1 MNRNRQRYTA
11 MVLSGALGI
20 GVLLAGC
27 AAGQE
32 QAQEQAQEDTGSGI
46 TAEQALEKASGTTRA
61 VDTSKDDKT
70 ETVYAKADAAGS
82 VTDVTVETVL
92 KNTGADTIADQSS
105 LSDIKNTNGDEEYEA
120 REDGAIFWQNHGE
133 DISYEGSSTE
143 ELPVSVQ
150 ISYELDGKPIT
161 PEKLAGKSGSVRI
174 RLDYKN
180 KSMTTVT
187 VDGEEIRVPVPFAVL
202 STMVLP
208 EDTFYNIKVEN
219 GKAVAMDDQ
228 NIVIGYACPG
238 LKESLKLADF
248 EPTEDIT
255 IPDYVEITA
264 DVEDFE
270 LAFTATVVSN
280 GMFGDLDLSD
290 LDDVEDMA
298 DGMSELNDAS
308 GQLVDGAAELLNG
321 VQTMHSY
328 MGEYLKGVAALNT
341 GAQTLSDALQTMNTQ
356 KSNLLDGAE
365 ALKDGLTEL
374 NVALNGAS
382 MPELD
387 SDAAAAVRAAAAAL
401 ADDTATLT
409 KQLSALEDML
419 KQAQDIADK
428 AEAYQGEVTQAAAD
442 AKSELKKVSLSE
454 AEKTAK
460 QQARTATREALA
472 DTELTEEEKE
482 AAASRVADSIDLS
495 DVTAAAEQHLAA
507 AESRLTD
514 LPELEVQT
522 VSVDTEAISQTAADM
537 KKQLGVLEEYT
548 KTLSGM
554 IKGLSG
560 MEDSLSTLKTGV
572 KQLKTG
578 SEQLAAGIGV
588 YNQGIEQLYQGA
600 VGLRTGT
607 AQLAEAGSQL
617 DSGFGALADGTGAL
631 ATGLKTFDEEAI
643 DSLTDLAGD
652 DLQTVLTRLRA
663 VKRADSSYNNFAGIR
678 DDQTGSVKFIIET
691 EGIEKD

>member
-32 QAQEQAQEDTGSGI
+32 QAQEDAGSGI
-46 TAEQALEKASGTTRA
+46 TAEQALEQASGTTRTA
-61 VDTSKDDKT
+61 DTSKDDKT

-120 REDGAIFWQNHGE
+120 RENGAIVWQNHGE

-174 RLDYKN
+174 RLDYEN

-187 VDGEEIRVPVPFAVL
+187 VDGKEIRVPVPFAVL

-219 GKAVAMDDQ
+219 GKAVSMDDQ
-228 NIVIGYACPG
+228 NVVVGYACPG

-280 GMFGDLDLSD
+280 GMFGDMDLSD

-308 GQLVDGAAELLNG
+308 GQLVDGAAELLDG

-356 KSNLLDGAE
+356 KSTLLDGAQ

-374 NVALNGAS
+374 NAALNGVS

-387 SDAAAAVRAAAAAL
+387 SDAAAAVRTAAAAL

-428 AEAYQGEVTQAAAD
+428 AQTYQENVTQATAD

-460 QQARTATREALA
+460 QQARTATQEALA
-472 DTELTEEEKE
+472 DTDLTEEEKE

-507 AESRLTD
+507 AESRLND
-514 LPELEVQT
+514 LPELDVQT
-522 VSVDTEAISQTAADM
+522 VSVDTEAISKTAADM

-548 KTLSGM
+548 KTLSSM

-578 SEQLAAGIGV
+578 SEQLAAGINV

-600 VGLRTGT
+600 VGLRNGT
-607 AQLAEAGSQL
+607 TQLAEAGDQL
-617 DSGFGALADGTGAL
+617 DSGFGALTDGTGAL
-631 ATGLKTFDEEAI
+631 AIGLKTFDEEAI

>member
-1 MNRNRQRYTA
+1 MNRKRYTA
-11 MVLSGALGI
+11 MVLSGALGV
-20 GVLLAGC
+20 GMLLAGC
-27 AAGQE
+27 AAG
-32 QAQEQAQEDTGSGI
+32 QEQAQEDTGSGI
-46 TAEQALEKASGTTRA
+46 TAEEALEQATGTTRT

-70 ETVYAKADAAGS
+70 ETVYAKADAEGN
-82 VTDVTVETVL
+82 VEDVTVETVL
-92 KNTGADTIADQSS
+92 KNTGTDTIADQSS
-105 LSDIKNTNGDEEYEA
+105 LSDIKNTNGDEEYEE
-120 REDGAIFWQNHGE
+120 REGGAIIWQNHGE
-133 DISYEGSSTE
+133 DISYKGSSTE
-143 ELPVSVQ
+143 ALPVSVQ
-150 ISYELDGKPIT
+150 ISYELDGKPIM
-161 PEKLAGKSGSVRI
+161 PEELVGQSGKVCI
-174 RLDYKN
+174 RLDYEN

-187 VDGEEIRVPVPFAVL
+187 VDGEEISVPVPFAVL

-208 EDTFYNIKVEN
+208 EDTFYNIKVKN
-219 GKAVAMDDQ
+219 GKAVSMDDQ

-238 LKESLKLADF
+238 LKDSLRLAEF

-280 GMFGDLDLSD
+280 GMFSDMDLSD
-290 LDDVEDMA
+290 LDDVEDMI
-298 DGMSELNDAS
+298 DDMSELNDAS
-308 GQLVDGAAELLNG
+308 GQLVDGAAELFDG

-341 GAQTLSDALQTMNTQ
+341 GAQTFSDALEKMNTQ

-365 ALKDGLTEL
+365 ALKDGLTEM
-374 NVALNGAS
+374 NDALNGAS

-387 SDAAAAVRAAAAAL
+387 SDAAAAVRTAAAAL
-401 ADDTATLT
+401 ADDTASLS
-409 KQLSALEDML
+409 KQLSALEDTL
-419 KQAQDIADK
+419 EKAQDIADE
-428 AEAYQGEVTQAAAD
+428 AEEYQKEVKQAAED
-442 AKSELKKVSLSE
+442 AKSELKKVSLEE

-460 QQARTATREALA
+460 QQARAATREALA

-495 DVTAAAEQHLAA
+495 DVTAAVEQHLAA
-507 AESRLTD
+507 AESRLND
-514 LPELEVQT
+514 LPELDVQSI
-522 VSVDTEAISQTAADM
+522 SVDTDAISETVADM

-554 IKGLSG
+554 MKGLSG
-560 MEDSLSTLKTGV
+560 MEDSLSTLRAGV

-600 VGLRTGT
+600 ISLRTGT

-617 DSGFGALADGTGAL
+617 DSGFGALSDGTGAL

-643 DSLTDLAGD
+643 DGLTDLAGD
-652 DLQTVLTRLRA
+652 DLKTVMTRLRA
-663 VKRADSSYNNFAGIR
+663 VKRADSSYNNFSGIR

>member
-1 MNRNRQRYTA
+1 MNWNRQRYTA

-20 GVLLAGC
+20 GLLLAGC
-27 AAGQE
+27 AAR
-32 QAQEQAQEDTGSGI
+32 QEQAQEDTGSGI
-46 TAEQALEKASGTTRA
+46 TAEETLEQAAGTTRA

-70 ETVYAKADAAGS
+70 ETVYAKADAEGS

-92 KNTGADTIADQSS
+92 KHTGADTIADQSS

-120 REDGAIFWQNHGE
+120 REDGAIVWQNHGE
-133 DISYEGSSTE
+133 DISYKGSSTE

-150 ISYELDGKPIT
+150 VSYELDGKPIT
-161 PEKLAGKSGSVRI
+161 PEELAGKSGKVCI
-174 RLDYKN
+174 RLDYEN

-187 VDGEEIRVPVPFAVL
+187 ADGEEIRVPVPFAVL

-219 GKAVAMDDQ
+219 GKAVSMDDQ
-228 NIVIGYACPG
+228 NVVVGYACPG

-280 GMFGDLDLSD
+280 GMFSDMDLSD
-290 LDDVEDMA
+290 LDDVEDMI
-298 DGMSELNDAS
+298 DDMSELNDAS
-308 GQLVDGAAELLNG
+308 GQLVDGAAELLDG

-341 GAQTLSDALQTMNTQ
+341 GAQTLSDALQKMNTQ
-356 KSNLLDGAE
+356 KSNLLDGAQ

-374 NVALNGAS
+374 NTALNGAS

-401 ADDTATLT
+401 VDDTVSLAQ
-409 KQLSALEDML
+409 QLSALEETL
-419 KQAQDIADK
+419 EQAQDIADE
-428 AEAYQGEVTQAAAD
+428 AENYQEEVERAAEE
-442 AKSELKKVSLSE
+442 AKSELKKVSFDE

-514 LPELEVQT
+514 LPELEVQA

-578 SEQLAAGIGV
+578 SEQLAAGINV

-607 AQLAEAGSQL
+607 AQLAEAGDQL